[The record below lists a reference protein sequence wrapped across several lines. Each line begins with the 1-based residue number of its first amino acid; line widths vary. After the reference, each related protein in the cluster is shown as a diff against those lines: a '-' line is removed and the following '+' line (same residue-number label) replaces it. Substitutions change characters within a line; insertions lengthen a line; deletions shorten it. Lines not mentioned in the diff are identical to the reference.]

1 MKRLIALLPLLA
13 LTGCDLPVATAP
25 TATSMAV
32 ESCILPTSLPA
43 PHMETVKPEEVV
55 ADRPILFHMLAVTW
69 MPETCRAGG
78 DGQGEMACSGSN
90 KFGWTLHGLWPNSDG
105 RPYPRYCRA
114 ATRVSDATIRAELC
128 RTPSVDLVQ
137 HEWAAHGVC
146 GWDTPEA
153 YFAQSAQ
160 MYDKL
165 ARPMP
170 REGMTAGQLRD
181 AFAAANP
188 GLPRG
193 SVYIATSDRV
203 RLREVRIC
211 NDLSFNPRPCPG
223 GEVGA
228 PDATVLTVQPVR
240 S

>member
-32 ESCILPTSLPA
+32 ESCILPSSLPA
-43 PHMETVKPEEVV
+43 PHMEAVKPEDVV

-78 DGQGEMACSGSN
+78 DGQGEMACSGPN

-114 ATRVSDATIRAELC
+114 ATRVSDTTIRAELC

-146 GWDTPEA
+146 GWNTPEA

-181 AFAAANP
+181 AFVAANP
-188 GLPRG
+188 GLPRD
-193 SVYIATSDRV
+193 SIYIATSDRV
-203 RLREVRIC
+203 RLREIRIC

-228 PDATVLTVQPVR
+228 PDATVLTVEPVR
-240 S
+240 G

>member
-228 PDATVLTVQPVR
+228 PDATVLTVEPVR

>member
-25 TATSMAV
+25 TAMPMAV
-32 ESCILPTSLPA
+32 ESCVLPTRLPA
-43 PHMETVKPEEVV
+43 PHMEVVKPEDVV

-69 MPETCRAGG
+69 MPETCRNGG
-78 DGQGEMACSGSN
+78 DGQGDMACSGPN
-90 KFGWTLHGLWPNSDG
+90 TFGWTLHGLWPNSDG

-137 HEWAAHGVC
+137 HEWAAHGTC
-146 GWDTPEA
+146 GWETPEA
-153 YFAQSAQ
+153 YFAQSAR

-165 ARPMP
+165 ARPTP

-181 AFAAANP
+181 AFVAANP
-188 GLPRG
+188 GLPRD
-193 SVYIATSDRV
+193 SVYVATTDRV

-211 NDLSFNPRPCPG
+211 NDLSFNPRSCPG

-228 PDATVLTVQPVR
+228 PDATVLTVEPVR
-240 S
+240 D